1 MTVDVPYS
9 LGQELFY
16 IRPCSKLH
24 ENKIITVYEIEKVPV
39 THLHVH
45 ISRKETEVE
54 VYVEING
61 ISLNR
66 SFITVFDTEEEAIQ
80 KANELNSQ
88 RESKH
93 LQTETTGD

>member
-66 SFITVFDTEEEAIQ
+66 SLITVFDTEEAIQ

>member
-24 ENKIITVYEIEKVPV
+24 ENKIITVYEIEKVRV
-39 THLHVH
+39 THLHVN

-61 ISLNR
+61 ISLNK
-66 SFITVFDTEEEAIQ
+66 SFVTVFDTEEEAIQ
-80 KANELNSQ
+80 KANEFNSQ